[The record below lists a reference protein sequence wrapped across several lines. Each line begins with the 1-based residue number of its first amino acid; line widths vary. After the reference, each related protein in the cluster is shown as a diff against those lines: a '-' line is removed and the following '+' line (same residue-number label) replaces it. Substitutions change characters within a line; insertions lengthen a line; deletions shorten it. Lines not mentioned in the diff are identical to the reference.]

1 MHDHKPHAPVPYNT
15 GKVRIGSRYEPPRKY
30 TMSRDA
36 ELIQAALL
44 GHKRTMLRRSHIL
57 GFVLTISFLFLVA
70 AVLI

>member
-1 MHDHKPHAPVPYNT
+1 MHDHKPQAPVPYNT
-15 GKVRIGSRYEPPRKY
+15 GKVQIGSRYEPPRKH
-30 TMSRDA
+30 MISRDA

-70 AVLI
+70 VVLI